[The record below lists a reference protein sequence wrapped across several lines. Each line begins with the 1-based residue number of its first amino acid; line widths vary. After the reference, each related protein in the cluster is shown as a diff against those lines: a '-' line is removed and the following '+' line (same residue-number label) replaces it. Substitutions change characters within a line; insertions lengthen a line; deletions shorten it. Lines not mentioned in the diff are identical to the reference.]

1 MKSPNIS
8 KEDKLAW
15 VNLPK
20 VKYQSAKQL
29 PISEAPP
36 KMLTVQRLFGC
47 EEEGHK

>member
-8 KEDKLAW
+8 KEDKLTFGRLTQA
-15 VNLPK
+15 
-20 VKYQSAKQL
+20 KYQSAKQL